1 MALRQRD
8 IRRIA
13 PGSAFKLGALLT
25 GLLGAIFGLFP
36 LLATLLGMSL
46 FSAASDG
53 ARGASVGPVLALVF
67 YVFGVIFYALFGGLV
82 SALYAW
88 LYNVVAG
95 WVGGLRVELE

>member
-1 MALRQRD
+1 MALGQRV

-36 LLATLLGMSL
+36 LLATLLGMSI
-46 FSAASDG
+46 FSAADG
-53 ARGASVGPVLALVF
+53 GRGANVGPVLALVF
-67 YVFGVIFYALFGGLV
+67 YVFAVILYALFGGLV

-88 LYNVVAG
+88 LYNLVAG